1 MYAAA
6 LMMLAL
12 MPRCHPRYLRCR
24 CVIGGIDED
33 WMLDDDDDY
42 DDDDRL
48 ALV

>member
-1 MYAAA
+1 MCAAA